1 MPNATLLEITRHD
14 IDLSQQLLALI
25 EQEFQALSE
34 RQLDR
39 LEALLGTKQILLKQL
54 DQHAQQR
61 TALLQANGLRAD
73 LPGLQAYAAQQPD
86 GEELLAL
93 SSQLAQLMEQCKAHN
108 VRNGQIIQAN
118 RFVVGKLLNVL
129 QGTSAPTLYNRR
141 GSQTGGGYQRPLSSA

>member
-1 MPNATLLEITRHD
+1 MTNATLLDITRHD
-14 IDLSQQLLALI
+14 IDLSEQLLALI

-39 LEALLGTKQILLKQL
+39 LEALLGPKQILLKQL

-61 TALLQANGLRAD
+61 TVLLQAQGLRAD
-73 LPGLQAYAAQQPD
+73 LPGLQAYAARQPD

-108 VRNGQIIQAN
+108 VRNGQIIHAN

-141 GSQTGGGYQRPLSSA
+141 GNQTGGGYQRPLSSA

>member
-14 IDLSQQLLALI
+14 IDLSEQLLALI

-61 TALLQANGLRAD
+61 TALLQAHGLRAD
-73 LPGLQAYAAQQPD
+73 LQGLQALAAQLPD

-93 SSQLAQLMEQCKAHN
+93 SSRLAQLMEQCKTHN

>member
-14 IDLSQQLLALI
+14 IDLSEQLLVLI

-61 TALLQANGLRAD
+61 TALLQAHGLRAD
-73 LPGLQAYAAQQPD
+73 LPGLQALAAQLPD

-93 SSQLAQLMEQCKAHN
+93 SARLAQLMEQCKTHN
-108 VRNGQIIQAN
+108 VRNGRIIQAN

>member
-1 MPNATLLEITRHD
+1 MPSATLLDITRHD
-14 IDLSQQLLALI
+14 IDLSEQLLVLI

-34 RQLDR
+34 RQLDQ
-39 LEALLGTKQILLKQL
+39 LEALLGPKQILLKQL

-61 TALLQANGLRAD
+61 TVLLQAQGLRAD

-141 GSQTGGGYQRPLSSA
+141 GNQTGGGYQRPLSSA

>member
-14 IDLSQQLLALI
+14 IDLSEQLLALI

-61 TALLQANGLRAD
+61 TVLLQAQGLRPD
-73 LPGLQAYAAQQPD
+73 LPGLQAYAARQPD

-141 GSQTGGGYQRPLSSA
+141 GNQTGGGYQRPLSSA

>member
-14 IDLSQQLLALI
+14 IDLSEQLLALI

-61 TALLQANGLRAD
+61 TALLQAHGLRAD
-73 LPGLQAYAAQQPD
+73 LQGLQALAARLPD

>member
-14 IDLSQQLLALI
+14 IDLSEQLLALI

-61 TALLQANGLRAD
+61 TLLLQTHGLRAD
-73 LPGLQAYAAQQPD
+73 LQGLQALAAQLPD

-93 SSQLAQLMEQCKAHN
+93 SNRLAQLMEQCKAHN

>member
-14 IDLSQQLLALI
+14 IDLSEQLLALI

-61 TALLQANGLRAD
+61 TALLQAHGLRAD
-73 LPGLQAYAAQQPD
+73 LQGLQALAAQQPD

-93 SSQLAQLMEQCKAHN
+93 SSQLAQLMEQCKTRN

-141 GSQTGGGYQRPLSSA
+141 GGQTGGGYQRPLSSA

>member
-14 IDLSQQLLALI
+14 IDLSEQLLALI

-61 TALLQANGLRAD
+61 TALLQAHGLRAD
-73 LPGLQAYAAQQPD
+73 LQGLQALAARQPD

-93 SSQLAQLMEQCKAHN
+93 SSRLAQLMEQCKAHN

>member
-1 MPNATLLEITRHD
+1 MPHANLLEITRHD
-14 IDLSQQLLALI
+14 IDLSEQLLALI

-61 TALLQANGLRAD
+61 TLLLQTYGLRAD
-73 LPGLQAYAAQQPD
+73 LQGLQAYAAQQPD
-86 GEELLAL
+86 GEELLAR